1 MVVVA
6 VKGVKAIPS
15 GGGGGRGERGE
26 GDSLPLWTGC
36 ELLKYSCVYICLRL
50 FTVCPGLPRFG
61 AVQLFSHNN
70 ELDRAN
76 GTPTEENRG
85 KGILFHWNRYS
96 GKATVLNR
104 HSGMI
109 NPQVFYHI

>member
-6 VKGVKAIPS
+6 VKGVKAIPYLFGLGVS
-15 GGGGGRGERGE
+15 FLNTV
-26 GDSLPLWTGC
+26 S
-36 ELLKYSCVYICLRL
+36 VYIYLRL

-76 GTPTEENRG
+76 GTPTE
-85 KGILFHWNRYS
+85 
-96 GKATVLNR
+96 
-104 HSGMI
+104 
-109 NPQVFYHI
+109 